1 MGDVFTCGACVCM
14 SVYVSM
20 YIYVC
25 LCMHVYINMI
35 YVYGYKCVG
44 YLCDWTFMQISS
56 MSTSPGQDIK

>member
-25 LCMHVYINMI
+25 LCMHVYMCMVINVLGI
-35 YVYGYKCVG
+35 CVTG
-44 YLCDWTFMQISS
+44 HLCR
-56 MSTSPGQDIK
+56 